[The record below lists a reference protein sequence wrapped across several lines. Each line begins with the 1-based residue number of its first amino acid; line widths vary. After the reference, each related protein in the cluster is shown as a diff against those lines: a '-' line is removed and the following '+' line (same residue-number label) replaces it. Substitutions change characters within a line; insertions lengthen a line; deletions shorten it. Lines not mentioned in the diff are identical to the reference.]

1 MQLNSKMAAI
11 GVIALGGVIAGVY
24 SLGLKQGAKTETL
37 AAAQPAPVAANPA
50 VEGGNGSAGPLKEG
64 APMPPNHPP
73 MPGQAAQASPAA
85 AGEPASPEPQREGQA
100 KEDPNAKFTHF
111 RVGNRNVKSVY
122 ADGKIVW
129 IGTSGGVVRY
139 DTATDAYKMFD
150 AKSGLLSN
158 GVFHVNKLDGRIVVG
173 TYGGGMSMYDA
184 KTEKWQNYNIP
195 QGLGDPF
202 VYGLTKAKNG
212 DVWVATWSGA
222 NRVRGGALDD
232 PSKWEVFTVENTKGG
247 LPNDWVYGLAE
258 GKNGEM
264 WFATE
269 GGLARY
275 KNGQWQ
281 NWNHS
286 KGLGAPFE
294 KVKNEIAFKN
304 DPAKYSS
311 HHAKQKQEMGLE
323 GVDASYNPN
332 YIISMAVDRDG
343 AVWCGTWGGGLSRF
357 DGSKWKTYTMVD
369 GLPGDHVFMLRIDA
383 KGQMWVGTNNGL
395 ARFNNGKFSVMTTAD
410 GLFSNYVFSMA
421 TGDDGSLWVGSFGGV
436 THLRQ

>member
-1 MQLNSKMAAI
+1 MQLNSRMAAI
-11 GVIALGGVIAGVY
+11 GVIALGGVVAGVY
-24 SLGLKQGAKTETL
+24 SLGLKQGQKTETL
-37 AAAQPAPVAANPA
+37 AAAQSTAAA
-50 VEGGNGSAGPLKEG
+50 VEGSAAKASAGPLKEG
-64 APMPPNHPP
+64 VPMPPNHPA
-73 MPGQAAQASPAA
+73 MPQANAAAQTDAA
-85 AGEPASPEPQREGQA
+85 AAPANVEQDQREGQA
-100 KEDPNAKFTHF
+100 KENDSAKFTHF
-111 RVGNRNVKSVY
+111 RVGNRNVKSLYV
-122 ADGKIVW
+122 DGKTVW

-139 DTATDAYKMFD
+139 DTTTDAYKMFD
-150 AKSGLLSN
+150 SKSGLLSN
-158 GVFHVNKLDGRIVVG
+158 GVFHVNKLNGRIVVG

-184 KTEKWQNYNIP
+184 ATEKWQNYNIP

-202 VYGLTKAKNG
+202 VYGVMKTKSG

-222 NRVRGGALDD
+222 NRVRGGAIDD
-232 PSKWEVFTVENTKGG
+232 PSKWQVFTVENTKGG

-258 GKNGEM
+258 GKNGEI

-294 KVKNEIAFKN
+294 KVKNEITFKN

-311 HHAKQKQEMGLE
+311 HHAKQKAEMGLQ
-323 GVDASYNPN
+323 GVDNTSYNPN
-332 YIISMAVDRDG
+332 YIIAMAVDRDG

-357 DGSKWKTYTMVD
+357 DGSKWKTYTMAD
-369 GLPGDHVFMLRIDA
+369 GLPGDHVFMIKIDA

-395 ARFNNGKFSVMTTAD
+395 ARFNDGKFSVLTTAD

>member
-1 MQLNSKMAAI
+1 
-11 GVIALGGVIAGVY
+11 
-24 SLGLKQGAKTETL
+24 
-37 AAAQPAPVAANPA
+37 
-50 VEGGNGSAGPLKEG
+50 
-64 APMPPNHPP
+64 MPSNHPP
-73 MPGQAAQASPAA
+73 MPDAATQVNPAA
-85 AGEPASPEPQREGQA
+85 AADAASAAQPQREGQA

-139 DTATDAYKMFD
+139 DTVTDAYKMFD
-150 AKSGLLSN
+150 ANSGLLSN
-158 GVFHVNKLDGRIVVG
+158 GVFHVNKLGGRIVVG

-184 KTEKWQNYNIP
+184 KTEQWQNYNIP

-202 VYGLTKAKNG
+202 VYGLIKTTSG

-222 NRVRGGALDD
+222 NRVKGGALDD

-247 LPNDWVYGLAE
+247 LPNDWVYGVAE
-258 GKNGEM
+258 GKNGEI

-275 KNGQWQ
+275 QNGKWQ

-294 KVKNEIAFKN
+294 KVKNEITFKN
-304 DPAKYSS
+304 DPAQYSS

-332 YIISMAVDRDG
+332 YIISMVVDRDG
-343 AVWCGTWGGGLSRF
+343 VVWCGTWGGGLSRF

-369 GLPGDHVFMLRIDA
+369 GLPGDHVFMLKIDP

-395 ARFNNGKFSVMTTAD
+395 ARFNNEKFSVLTTAD